1 MRLSEPLTPD
11 AAALARLRDVPPSE
25 RARATPPNG
34 PVRGSAAPR
43 PSHAP
48 RRDWPLDADAP
59 PHGSGSAATAFPAG
73 PGSPGLAEE
82 LAGALGLNL
91 TRNNPVW
98 GAHALEKLRGLQ
110 HLLMRH
116 AFGLPPE
123 QRTLLLQAVKVLES
137 AVALRLRLEAC
148 LLAEQEWLQ
157 RNPPGGGSHGDPGQP
172 QPPTAGAQRPR
183 SLV

>member
-11 AAALARLRDVPPSE
+11 AATLARLRDAPPAE
-25 RARATPPNG
+25 RAHIAPT
-34 PVRGSAAPR
+34 RGAVQGLAAPFH
-43 PSHAP
+43 SHA
-48 RRDWPLDADAP
+48 PLDADAP
-59 PHGSGSAATAFPAG
+59 PHRLGGAAAAFPAG

-110 HLLMRH
+110 HVLMRH

-123 QRTLLLQAVKVLES
+123 QRTLLLQAVKVLEV

-157 RNPPGGGSHGDPGQP
+157 RNPPGGGGHGDHGQP
-172 QPPTAGAQRPR
+172 QQPPTAGVQRPG

>member
-1 MRLSEPLTPD
+1 MRLSEPLAPD
-11 AAALARLRDVPPSE
+11 AAALARLRDVPPAE
-25 RARATPPNG
+25 RGRGAPPRG
-34 PVRGSAAPR
+34 PRLQGLAAPR
-43 PSHAP
+43 PPHPPPAEAP
-48 RRDWPLDADAP
+48 LHGHDASPQGA
-59 PHGSGSAATAFPAG
+59 GIAPAG

-82 LAGALGLNL
+82 LAGALGLGL

-110 HLLMRH
+110 HVLMRQ

-123 QRTLLLQAVKVLES
+123 QRTLLLQAVKVLEV

-157 RNPPGGGSHGDPGQP
+157 RHPPGSGREDDRGQP
-172 QPPTAGAQRPR
+172 QPPSGAQRPR
-183 SLV
+183 SLA